1 MRRNLQQLTTLL
13 LIGFA
18 VVGALLGYWGV
29 VRAPALAGREDN
41 PRTILAERRI
51 QRGRILDRSGNV
63 LAETTGRPGAFVRHY
78 PYPQA
83 APAIGYYSLRYGL
96 LGVEATYDATL
107 RGTSSD
113 FWRAQWEAWLQRPPQ
128 GRDVRLT
135 LDLSL
140 QRAADAAL
148 GERRGAVVLLSL
160 PDGAIR
166 ALASH
171 PTYDPNR
178 LDETFEALRADPSA
192 PLLNRA
198 TQGLYQPGAALQTVV
213 LAAALQERVIALD
226 DPAPQATHPLE
237 LQGGRLTCAR
247 TPGDTSPPA
256 PVPLVDGGQRDGE
269 GNSYLAA
276 YISACPSPFAEL
288 GPLLGAE
295 ALLHVWSRFGLDQ
308 ALTLPIPTTAGLVG
322 QPPASQEA
330 LRLAAAGQGELIVT
344 PLHMALVAATIAGE
358 GYQPQP
364 YLVEALQVESAQGST
379 WQPASSPSLSGQGGG
394 QSARPV
400 LPPSVAQALAD
411 AMRQAVTDGAAQG
424 ASLPGVAVAG
434 HAGTALAGPDRY
446 HAWFIG
452 FAPANA
458 PRYAIA
464 VLVEDSAS
472 AAEAAQVGGAVLQA
486 ALKTN

>member
-1 MRRNLQQLTTLL
+1 MQRSLQQLTLL
-13 LIGFA
+13 LLLGFA
-18 VVGALLGYWGV
+18 VVGMLLGYWGV
-29 VRAPALAGREDN
+29 VRAPALASREDN

-51 QRGRILDRSGNV
+51 QRGRILDWQGRV
-63 LAETTGRPGAFVRHY
+63 LAETVGSPGAFIRRY

-83 APAIGYYSLRYGL
+83 APVTGYYSLRYGTL
-96 LGVEATYDATL
+96 AIEASYDATL
-107 RGTSSD
+107 RGASD
-113 FWRAQWEAWLQRPPQ
+113 NFWRTQWEAWLQRPPQ

-135 LDLSL
+135 LDLEL

-160 PDGAIR
+160 PEGAIR

-178 LDETFEALRADPSA
+178 LDETFEALRADPDA

-213 LAAALQERVIALD
+213 LAAALEEGMIALD
-226 DPAPQATHPLE
+226 DPAPQATQPLA
-237 LQGGRLTCAR
+237 LQGGRLTCVR
-247 TPGDTSPPA
+247 YPGDISPPA
-256 PVPLVDGGQRDGE
+256 PPPAGE
-269 GNSYLAA
+269 GSSYLAV
-276 YISACPSPFAEL
+276 YINACPTPFAEL
-288 GPLLGAE
+288 GPRLGAE
-295 ALLHVWSRFGLDQ
+295 TLRQTWSRFGLDQ
-308 ALTLPIPTTAGLVG
+308 ALNLPIPTTAGVVG
-322 QPPASQEA
+322 QLPASQQA

-344 PLHMALVAATIAGE
+344 PLHMALVAATIAEE

-364 YLVEALQVESAQGST
+364 YLVEAVQVESAAGNVWQST
-379 WQPASSPSLSGQGGG
+379 SHSPPLIEEGRG

-400 LPPSVAQALAD
+400 LPPSVAQALAG
-411 AMRQAVTDGAAQG
+411 AMRQAVTDGAAQAASVPG
-424 ASLPGVAVAG
+424 AAVAG
-434 HAGTALAGPDRY
+434 HAGIALAGPDRT

-464 VLVEDSAS
+464 VLVEGSS
-472 AAEAAQVGGAVLQA
+472 VAAEAAQVGGEVLA
-486 ALKTN
+486 EALK

>member
-1 MRRNLQQLTTLL
+1 MQRNLQRLTLLL

-18 VVGALLGYWGV
+18 VIGALLGYWGV
-29 VRAPALAGREDN
+29 VQAPALASREDN

-51 QRGRILDRSGNV
+51 QRGRILDRNGHV
-63 LAETTGRPGAFVRHY
+63 LAETVGSPGAFIRRY

-96 LGVEATYDATL
+96 LGVEAAYDATL

-113 FWRAQWEAWLQRPPQ
+113 FWRAQWDAWLQRPPQ

-135 LDLSL
+135 LDLAL

-148 GERRGAVVLLSL
+148 GERHGAVVLLSL

-166 ALASH
+166 ALTSH

-178 LDETFEALRADPSA
+178 LDETFEAWRADPGA

-198 TQGLYQPGAALQTVV
+198 TQGLYQPGAALETVV
-213 LAAALQERVIALD
+213 LAAALEQGVIALD
-226 DPAPQATHPLE
+226 DPAPKATQPLE
-237 LQGGRLTCAR
+237 LSGGRLSCAR
-247 TPGDTSPPA
+247 IPGNVSA
-256 PVPLVDGGQRDGE
+256 A
-269 GNSYLAA
+269 SYLAVYA
-276 YISACPSPFAEL
+276 NACPSPFAEL
-288 GPLLGAE
+288 GPRLGIDRLRETWA
-295 ALLHVWSRFGLDQ
+295 RFGLDQ
-308 ALTLPIPTTAGLVG
+308 APSLPIPTTAGVIG
-322 QPPASQEA
+322 RSPADGEA

-344 PLHMALVAATIAGE
+344 PLHMALVAATIAEE
-358 GYQPQP
+358 GYRPQP
-364 YLVEALQVESAQGST
+364 YLVEAVQAESAEGST
-379 WQPASSPSLSGQGGG
+379 WQPAAL

-400 LPPSVAQALAD
+400 LTPAVAQALAG
-411 AMRQAVTDGAAQG
+411 AMRRAVTDGAAQ
-424 ASLPGVAVAG
+424 AANTPHVAVAG

-464 VLVEDSAS
+464 VLIEDSAS
-472 AAEAAQVGGAVLQA
+472 TAQAAQVGSKVLQTA
-486 ALKTN
+486 FD